1 MQTPETTTNTQKSV
15 PPFFKKQTNNKQI
28 KTSKR
33 HSIALIVM
41 GSLSLFA
48 LLMFGILSLIMVFN
62 THPTYHSYEN
72 TRQPSQTILIIWN
85 VIANFILLTYFINM
99 VMCVSIGLQRKKLY
113 PMMNLQS
120 IWLLILLSCL
130 GSFGALIIGM
140 NIFITMRMYNK
151 LNTLVEVSK
160 TQTLS
165 L

>member
-1 MQTPETTTNTQKSV
+1 MKTLETTPKQTPL
-15 PPFFKKQTNNKQI
+15 FFKKQTTNKQI

-41 GSLSLFA
+41 SSLSLFA
-48 LLMFGILSLIMVFN
+48 LLVFGILSLIMIFN
-62 THPTYHSYEN
+62 SSFYRPYKITWQS
-72 TRQPSQTILIIWN
+72 SQTILIIWN
-85 VIANFILLTYFINM
+85 VIANFVLLTYFINM
-99 VMCVSIGLQRKKLY
+99 VMCISIGLQHKKLY
-113 PMMNLQS
+113 PMMNLQP

-140 NIFITMRMYNK
+140 NIFITMRTYNK

-160 TQTLS
+160 TQSPS